1 MQVKLRRAPL
11 LRSQIRSRIEELNH
25 AAPHLA
31 ATLLSQQCTPK
42 GARIASSFW
51 NAQAAEPNVE
61 YHSSG
66 INIVN
71 SKPIVASRKLT
82 LIFLMMSAALTTFDQ
97 IDWLAVWTGAA
108 GD

>member
-1 MQVKLRRAPL
+1 VL
-11 LRSQIRSRIEELNH
+11 
-25 AAPHLA
+25 
-31 ATLLSQQCTPK
+31 
-42 GARIASSFW
+42 GFASSFW
-51 NAQAAEPNVE
+51 NPQAAEPNVE

-82 LIFLMMSAALTTFDQ
+82 LIFLMMSACFTTFEQ
-97 IDWLAVWTGAA
+97 VDWLAVRSGAA